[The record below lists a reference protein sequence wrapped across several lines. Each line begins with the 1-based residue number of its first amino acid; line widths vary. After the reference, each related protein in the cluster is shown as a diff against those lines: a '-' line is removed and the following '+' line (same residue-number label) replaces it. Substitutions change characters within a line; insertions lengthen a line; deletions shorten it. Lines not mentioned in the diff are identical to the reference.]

1 MATLVTKISALLGK
15 SLTVTQIKQ
24 IQALLLIN
32 GLNHLERLVVHTL
45 LDSSCS
51 SNRDTSKYV
60 HLILHHMQNPDVYL
74 WVCSIRFLSKHGQFV
89 EAFAQYVHMQRSG
102 LLPSNFAVSVA
113 LKACA
118 RVKDLWGGISIHAQ
132 IHKCVFSDDVYVQ
145 TALVDFYSKLN
156 DIETSRKVFDDM
168 KTKNV
173 VSWNSLLIG
182 YLKNGNLPMA
192 QSFFD
197 EIPEK
202 DVISWNSM
210 ITGYLRTGN
219 IDHAYSLFEKMPER
233 NTASW
238 NAIIGG
244 YVNCG
249 KIELARAFYDLMP
262 KRNNV
267 SCITMIAGYSRCG
280 NVESAIELF
289 HQMHEKDKVLYNAM
303 IACFA
308 QNGRPLEALQ
318 LFNEMIQP
326 HKNIQP
332 DKMTLS
338 SVISA
343 CSQLGDLSFGV
354 WTESYM
360 RKLGITMDDHL
371 ATAFIDLYAKSGSIN
386 KAFELFRGLR
396 KKDVVA
402 YTAIILGCGIN
413 GRDSDAIELFE
424 EMIHSEISPNVVTF
438 TGLLTA
444 FNHVGLVKEGYHCFN
459 SMKKYGLVPSADHYS
474 IMVDLLGRA
483 GKLVEAQDLIK
494 SMPMQPHA
502 GVWGALLSAC
512 NLHNNVELG
521 EIAAKNCFELE
532 PDTTSYRSL
541 LANIY
546 SSAGRWDDANRLQK
560 AINETGR
567 EKGMAK
573 ISGSSWMGHS

>member
-1 MATLVTKISALLGK
+1 MATLVPKVSALLEK
-15 SLTVTQIKQ
+15 TLTVKQIKQ
-24 IQALLLIN
+24 IQALVLIN
-32 GLNHLERLVVHTL
+32 GLNHLERLVVHRL
-45 LDSSCS
+45 LNSSNS
-51 SNRDTSKYV
+51 YNRDTSKYLQ
-60 HLILHHMQNPDVYL
+60 LILQHMQNPDVSL
-74 WVCSIRFLSKHGQFV
+74 WAHNIRFLSKHGQFV
-89 EAFAQYVHMQRSG
+89 EAYAQYVHMQRSG
-102 LLPSNFAVSVA
+102 LLPSTFAVSSA

-132 IHKCVFSDDVYVQ
+132 IHKYAFFDDVYVE

-156 DIETSRKVFDDM
+156 DIETSRKIFDDM
-168 KTKNV
+168 ERKNV

-182 YLKNGNLPMA
+182 YLKNGDLPLA
-192 QSFFD
+192 QRFFD

-210 ITGYLRTGN
+210 ITGYLRTG
-219 IDHAYSLFEKMPER
+219 DVDQAYSLFEKMPER

-249 KIELARAFYDLMP
+249 KIELARAYYDLMP

-280 NVESAIELF
+280 NVESANELF
-289 HQMHEKDKVLYNAM
+289 NQMDEKDQVLYNAM

-308 QNGRPLEALQ
+308 QNSRPQEALQ

-326 HKNIQP
+326 RVNIQP
-332 DKMTLS
+332 DKMTFS

-343 CSQLGDLSFGV
+343 CSQLGDLCFGV
-354 WTESYM
+354 WVESYM
-360 RKLGITMDDHL
+360 RKLEIRMDDHL
-371 ATAFIDLYAKSGSIN
+371 ATAFIDLYAKSGSID

-396 KKDVVA
+396 KKDLVA
-402 YTAIILGCGIN
+402 YTAMILGCGIN

-424 EMIHSEISPNVVTF
+424 KMIHSEISPNLVTF

-444 FNHVGLVKEGYHCFN
+444 FNHVGMVEEGYHCFN

-474 IMVDLLGRA
+474 LMVDLLGRA
-483 GKLVEAQDLIK
+483 GRLVEAQDLIK

-502 GVWGALLSAC
+502 GVWGSLLSAC

-521 EIAAKNCFELE
+521 EIAAKHCFELE

-546 SSAGRWDDANRLQK
+546 SSAGRWDDAKRLQK
-560 AINETGR
+560 AIHESGM

>member
-1 MATLVTKISALLGK
+1 MVTLVPKVSALLEK
-15 SLTVTQIKQ
+15 TLTVKQIKQ
-24 IQALLLIN
+24 IHALVLIN
-32 GLNHLERLVVHTL
+32 GLNHLERLVVHRL
-45 LDSSCS
+45 LDSLYSY
-51 SNRDTSKYV
+51 NRDASKYV
-60 HLILHHMQNPDVYL
+60 QLMLHHMQTPDVSL

-89 EAFAQYVHMQRSG
+89 EAFSQYVHMQRLG
-102 LLPSNFAVSVA
+102 LLPSTFAVSSA

-118 RVKDLWGGISIHAQ
+118 RLKDLWGGISIHAQ
-132 IHKCVFSDDVYVQ
+132 IHKYVFFDDVYVQ

-168 KTKNV
+168 KRKNV

-182 YLKNGNLPMA
+182 YLKNGDLPLA

-219 IDHAYSLFEKMPER
+219 IDQAYSLFEKMPER

-280 NVESAIELF
+280 NVESANELF
-289 HQMHEKDKVLYNAM
+289 NQMDEKDQVLYNAM

-308 QNGRPLEALQ
+308 QNSKPREALQ

-326 HKNIQP
+326 HINIQP

-360 RKLGITMDDHL
+360 RTLEIRMDDHL
-371 ATAFIDLYAKSGSIN
+371 ATAFIDLYAKSGSID
-386 KAFELFRGLR
+386 KAFELFRGLQ

-402 YTAIILGCGIN
+402 YTAMILGCGIN

-424 EMIHSEISPNVVTF
+424 KMIHSEISPNLVTF

-444 FNHVGLVKEGYHCFN
+444 FNHVGMVEEGYHCFN

-474 IMVDLLGRA
+474 LLVDLLGRA
-483 GKLVEAQDLIK
+483 GRFVEAHDLIK

-502 GVWGALLSAC
+502 GVWGSLLSAC

-521 EIAAKNCFELE
+521 EIAATHCFELE

-546 SSAGRWDDANRLQK
+546 SSVGRWDDAKRLQK
-560 AINETGR
+560 SIHETGM

-573 ISGSSWMGHS
+573 ISGTSWMGHS